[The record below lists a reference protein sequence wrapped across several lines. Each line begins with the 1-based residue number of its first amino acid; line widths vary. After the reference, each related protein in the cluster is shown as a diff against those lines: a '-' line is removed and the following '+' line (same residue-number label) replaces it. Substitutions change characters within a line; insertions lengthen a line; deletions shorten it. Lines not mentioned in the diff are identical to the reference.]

1 MGVAMKRL
9 VFLLTVLM
17 AMGAGRAW
25 AQARDIPSAAPTQ
38 MTGTPEQ
45 QGKKLLDDMVF
56 ALGGPAWLDRHNM
69 QVWGRTAQFFRGEPN
84 GLGTEYTGWRRFQTP
99 TQVAAERIGF
109 LTDKSMILPG
119 KKIDV
124 IQLWTNGHGY
134 ELTYKGRTEIPKE
147 IVEDYDRRMKH
158 SIETVVKEWSKA
170 PGVMILSE
178 GTAMVDRRVVDKVTV
193 LSADNDAVTIEMDAT
208 THLPTK
214 RSFKWRNEQFKD
226 LDEDS
231 ETYDDYHLVDGL
243 PTAYNTT
250 RYKNGEIVNQKF
262 LTKVMYNQDLS
273 PDLFNP
279 DVLPVKKK

>member
-1 MGVAMKRL
+1 MKRRI
-9 VFLLTVLM
+9 VLLAVVAIL
-17 AMGAGRAW
+17 AVSPRIWG
-25 AQARDIPSAAPTQ
+25 QAREIPSAAPTP

-45 QGKKLLDDMVF
+45 QGKKLLDEMVY
-56 ALGGPAWLDRHNM
+56 ALGGPAWLDRHNV
-69 QVWGRTAQFFRGEPN
+69 QVWGRTAQFFQGQPN
-84 GLGTEYTGWRRFQTP
+84 GVGVEYTGWRRYQTA
-99 TQVAAERIGF
+99 TQVGAERIGF

-124 IQLWTNGHGY
+124 IQLWINGQGY
-134 ELTYKGRTEIPKE
+134 ELTFKGRTDIPKE
-147 IVEDYDRRMKH
+147 IVADYDRRVKH
-158 SIETVVKEWSKA
+158 SIESVMKDWITA

-178 GTAMVDRRVVDKVTV
+178 GTAIVDRRVVDKVTV

-226 LDEDS
+226 LDEDA

-243 PTAYNTT
+243 PTAYNIT
-250 RYKNGEIVNQKF
+250 RYKNGEIVNQRF

>member
-1 MGVAMKRL
+1 MKQRI
-9 VFLLTVLM
+9 VLLAVVVGL
-17 AMGAGRAW
+17 AVSPRVWG
-25 AQARDIPSAAPTQ
+25 QAREIPSAAPAQ

-45 QGKKLLDDMVF
+45 QGKKLLDEMVD
-56 ALGGPAWLDRHNM
+56 ALGGPAWLDRHNV

-84 GLGTEYTGWRRFQTP
+84 GVGVEYTGWRRFQTP
-99 TQVAAERIGF
+99 TQAGAERIGF

-124 IQLWTNGHGY
+124 IQLWINGHGY
-134 ELTYKGRTEIPKE
+134 ELTFKGRTDIPKE
-147 IVEDYDRRMKH
+147 IVVDYDRRVKH
-158 SIETVVKEWSKA
+158 SIETVVREWIKA
-170 PGVMILSE
+170 PGVMILAE
-178 GTAMVDRRVVDKVTV
+178 GTAMVERRMVDRVTV
-193 LSADNDAVTIEMDAT
+193 LSADNDAVTIELDAT
-208 THLPTK
+208 THLPLR

-226 LDEDS
+226 LDEDT

>member
-1 MGVAMKRL
+1 
-9 VFLLTVLM
+9 
-17 AMGAGRAW
+17 
-25 AQARDIPSAAPTQ
+25 
-38 MTGTPEQ
+38 
-45 QGKKLLDDMVF
+45 
-56 ALGGPAWLDRHNM
+56 
-69 QVWGRTAQFFRGEPN
+69 
-84 GLGTEYTGWRRFQTP
+84 
-99 TQVAAERIGF
+99 
-109 LTDKSMILPG
+109 MILPG

-134 ELTYKGRTEIPKE
+134 ELTFKGRTDIPKE
-147 IVEDYDRRMKH
+147 IVEDYDRRMRH
-158 SIETVVKEWSKA
+158 SIETVMKDWIKA

-231 ETYDDYHLVDGL
+231 ETYDDYHQVDGL
-243 PTAYNTT
+243 PTAYNIT
-250 RYKNGEIVNQKF
+250 RYKNGEVVNQKF
-262 LTKVMYNQDLS
+262 LTKVIYNQDLS

>member
-1 MGVAMKRL
+1 MKQRI
-9 VFLLTVLM
+9 VLLAVVVGL
-17 AMGAGRAW
+17 AVSPRVWG
-25 AQARDIPSAAPTQ
+25 QAREIPSAAPAQ

-45 QGKKLLDDMVF
+45 QGKKLLDEMVD
-56 ALGGPAWLDRHNM
+56 ALGGPAWLDRHNV

-84 GLGTEYTGWRRFQTP
+84 GVGVEYTGWRRFETP
-99 TQVAAERIGF
+99 TQAGAERIGF

-124 IQLWTNGHGY
+124 IQLWINGHGY
-134 ELTYKGRTEIPKE
+134 ELTFKGRTDIPKE
-147 IVEDYDRRMKH
+147 IVVDYDRRVKH
-158 SIETVVKEWSKA
+158 SIETVVREWIKA
-170 PGVMILSE
+170 PGVMILAE
-178 GTAMVDRRVVDKVTV
+178 GTAMVERRMVDRVTV
-193 LSADNDAVTIEMDAT
+193 LSADNDAVTIELDAT
-208 THLPTK
+208 THLPLR

-226 LDEDS
+226 LDEDT